1 MLGEPTPLVKAK
13 IADRLNDLTR
23 KFVERSPFVC
33 VATGRPERH
42 VDRSELPRSGEILR
56 AVGDPQL
63 DVEGYERARDERYAR
78 REGFY

>member
-13 IADRLNDLTR
+13 A
-23 KFVERSPFVC
+23 
-33 VATGRPERH
+33 
-42 VDRSELPRSGEILR
+42 RSGEILR